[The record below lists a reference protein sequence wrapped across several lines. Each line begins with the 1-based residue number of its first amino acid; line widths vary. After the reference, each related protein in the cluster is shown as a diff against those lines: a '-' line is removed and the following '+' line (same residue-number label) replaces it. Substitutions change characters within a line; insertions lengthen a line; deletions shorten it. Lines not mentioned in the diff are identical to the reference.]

1 MTVNE
6 LLKSTS
12 WRPVVI
18 PDGSREITGGYC
30 GDLLSWVMGRADS
43 GDCWFTIM
51 SNKNVVAV
59 AQLTDVACVVFTEN
73 VEPDQEMISTA
84 EAHDI
89 NLIISPLTTY
99 GAAEKLSELMK

>member
-6 LLKSTS
+6 LLAATEWK
-12 WRPVVI
+12 PVTI
-18 PDGSREITGGYC
+18 PDGSRMITGGYC

-59 AQLTDVACVVFTEN
+59 AQLTDVACVVFTED
-73 VEPDQEMISTA
+73 VEPDEEMIRAA

-89 NLIISPLTTY
+89 NLIISPLPTY
-99 GAAEKLSELMK
+99 AAASKLSELMQ

>member
-6 LLKSTS
+6 LLSATL
-12 WRPVVI
+12 WRPVTI
-18 PDGSREITGGYC
+18 PDGSRSVTGGYC

-59 AQLTDVACVVFTEN
+59 AQLTDVACVVFTED
-73 VEPDQEMISTA
+73 VEPDAEMIQSA
-84 EAHDI
+84 EAHSI
-89 NLIISPLTTY
+89 NLLISPLPTY
-99 GAAEKLSELMK
+99 AAAAKLAELMK